1 MPGGGSRPFHRLSC
15 DLGAF
20 LYLADG
26 SQGRGGG
33 DDNSAGEGSV
43 ARDGDDLL
51 FSSAAGRRKVST
63 VERDARVGLTVYDR
77 TDPLR
82 YLEARGNATVTED
95 LSRKPAV
102 ALAE

>member
-1 MPGGGSRPFHRLSC
+1 M
-15 DLGAF
+15 
-20 LYLADG
+20 
-26 SQGRGGG
+26 
-33 DDNSAGEGSV
+33 
-43 ARDGDDLL
+43 
-51 FSSAAGRRKVST
+51 
-63 VERDARVGLTVYDR
+63 ERDARVGLTVYDR